1 MEKKKSS
8 AMFLLIFFVSL
19 LLSACK
25 KENVVQET
33 VEQSIYQHT
42 GKQEEN
48 VNETIS
54 IYYGT
59 IYNAPMMNA
68 IANDYEEATGV
79 RILWQAGDSGSTTL
93 KGLFSIGEGP
103 DLFQLAQFDL
113 PQWKGSLADLSNE
126 VWVDDV
132 YESALRAGSV
142 DGTLYGWPHT
152 LEASGIVYNKD
163 LFEQAGITEVPKTLE
178 ELEVVCK
185 TLEAQGI
192 QSFGESWMEFGYLAH
207 LLATPFN
214 YEEDVAEVSRK
225 LRKGEKTFADLVYID
240 KFFKL
245 YDLTLKYGLGANSVA
260 YNTMDQ
266 YPDFAEGKMAMMKQG
281 TWVERSLK
289 RLNDEMNIGIM
300 PVPLS
305 SQAEENKL
313 QVVTTTFLCIN
324 KNSKNKEKA
333 LEFLAWWHSYAQRY
347 LVNIDGVIP
356 PFYSVDTSSLG
367 MLNAQM
373 ESYIAEEKVFD
384 GFGYEYWPTGFQ
396 INLREP
402 LQTYAV
408 GLLTKQ
414 EALDELQKLYM
425 NE

>member
-1 MEKKKSS
+1 MKMKKYFEV
-8 AMFLLIFFVSL
+8 FLLVLFLL
-19 LLSACK
+19 LLSACT
-25 KENVVQET
+25 KEADVAQE
-33 VEQSIYQHT
+33 VIEQSIYRHT

-93 KGLFSIGEGP
+93 KGLFSIGDGP

-113 PQWKGSLADLSNE
+113 PQWRGCLADLSNE
-126 VWVDDV
+126 VWVEDV
-132 YESALRAGSV
+132 YESALRAGTV
-142 DGTLYGWPHT
+142 DGKIYGWPHT
-152 LEASGIVYNKD
+152 LEASGIIYNKE
-163 LFEQAGITEVPKTLE
+163 LFERAGITKVPQTLE
-178 ELEVVCK
+178 ELEAVCK
-185 TLEAQGI
+185 TLEEHGI
-192 QSFGESWMEFGYLAH
+192 QSFGESWREFGYLAH

-214 YEEDVAEVSRK
+214 YEQDIAEISSEIH
-225 LRKGEKTFADLVYID
+225 KGEKTFADLVYID
-240 KFFKL
+240 RFFKL

-289 RLNDEMNIGIM
+289 RLNEEMNIGIM

-305 SQAEENKL
+305 NQAEKNKL
-313 QVVTTTFLCIN
+313 QVVTTTFLCVN
-324 KNSKNKEKA
+324 KESKNKEKA
-333 LEFLAWWHSYAQRY
+333 LEFLEWWHFYAQRY

-373 ESYIAEEKVFD
+373 ENYIAEEKIFD

-408 GLLTKQ
+408 GLLTKE
-414 EALDELQKLYM
+414 EALEELQKLYM